1 MFSLKKI
8 VAILCVVNL
17 IASAFLVF
25 SVVKL
30 NASHTEVSAA
40 FEQQYNSYLLAD
52 ELRQSSDDLTRLART
67 YVVTGDE
74 AFRDQYNAIVEIR
87 DGTRPRPED
96 YHRIY
101 WDFVAAGV
109 SAPRPATG
117 SASLTELMADAGFTD
132 AEFALLD
139 RAKANSDALI
149 ALEVRAMNLV
159 EAVASDRSSDPEADL
174 REARELMH
182 SADYHRYKAEIMQ
195 PVDDFFV
202 MLENRTGDR
211 IAEARAV
218 SHFYETL
225 TNVSVGLLILTL
237 LAFAGFVLIRVLRG
251 LNMLQGAMV
260 RIAGGDLEAEIPAAD
275 RTDEI
280 GQMGRA
286 LEAFRQNAIEVK
298 RLEENEARSKEQ
310 AAEEARA
317 LRNQLAGEFEGSVGS
332 IVSAI
337 ASAAQQTRASA
348 ETLSRSSAATS
359 EQSTAVATAA
369 EQASGN
375 VQTVASAAEE
385 MSSSIAE
392 ITRQVGRCSEVT
404 SIAVEDV
411 SNTDERVRQLTQS
424 VSEIDKVLSL
434 ITAIAEQTNLL
445 ALNATIEAA
454 RAGEAGRGFA
464 VVASEVKELASQT
477 SRATHEIAGQIRG
490 IQDSTE
496 GTVGAIRTIG
506 KTITDVQEIAAA
518 IAAAVEEQSAA
529 TSEIARNIE
538 EAAKGTIEV
547 TSSITHVATAASE
560 TGQAGNDLLNA
571 AQDLSDQ
578 SSALS
583 RQVNGFLA
591 QIRA

>member
-101 WDFVAAGV
+101 WDFVAAGA
-109 SAPRPATG
+109 SAPRPTTG

-139 RAKANSDALI
+139 QAKANSDALI

-159 EAVASDRSSDPEADL
+159 EAVASGRSSDPENDL

-202 MLENRTGDR
+202 MLESRTGDR
-211 IAEARAV
+211 IAEARSV

-237 LAFAGFVLIRVLRG
+237 LAFAGFVLTRVLRG
-251 LNMLQGAMV
+251 LNTLQGAMV
-260 RIAGGDLEAEIPAAD
+260 RIAGGDLDAEIPAD

-454 RAGEAGRGFA
+454 RAGEAGKGFA
-464 VVASEVKELASQT
+464 VVASEVKELAGQT
-477 SRATHEIAGQIRG
+477 ARATHEIAGQIRG

-560 TGQAGNDLLNA
+560 TGQAGNDLLDA

-583 RQVNGFLA
+583 RQVDGFLA

>member
-30 NASHTEVSAA
+30 NTSHAEVNAA

-67 YVVTGDE
+67 YVVTGNE

-101 WDFVAAGV
+101 WDFVAAGA
-109 SAPRPATG
+109 SAPRPAAG

-139 RAKANSDALI
+139 QAKANSDALI

-159 EAVASDRSSDPEADL
+159 EAVASGRSSDPEGDL

-202 MLENRTGDR
+202 MLESRTSDR
-211 IAEARAV
+211 IAEARSV
-218 SHFYETL
+218 SHFYEML

-237 LAFAGFVLIRVLRG
+237 LVFAGFVLMRVLRG
-251 LNMLQGAMV
+251 LNMLQAAMV
-260 RIAGGDLEAEIPAAD
+260 RIAGGDLDAEIPAAD

-454 RAGEAGRGFA
+454 RAGEAGKGFA

-477 SRATHEIAGQIRG
+477 ARATHEIAGQIRG

-560 TGQAGNDLLNA
+560 TGQAGNDLLGA

-583 RQVNGFLA
+583 RQVDGFLA

>member
-67 YVVTGDE
+67 YVVTGNE

-139 RAKANSDALI
+139 QAKANSDALI

-159 EAVASDRSSDPEADL
+159 EAVASGRSADPESDL

-202 MLENRTGDR
+202 MLESRTGDR
-211 IAEARAV
+211 IAEARSV

-251 LNMLQGAMV
+251 LNTLQGAMV
-260 RIAGGDLEAEIPAAD
+260 RIAGGDLDAEIPAAD

-310 AAEEARA
+310 AAEEAWA
-317 LRNQLAGEFEGSVGS
+317 LRNQPAGEFEGSVGS

-369 EQASGN
+369 EQA
-375 VQTVASAAEE
+375 
-385 MSSSIAE
+385 
-392 ITRQVGRCSEVT
+392 
-404 SIAVEDV
+404 
-411 SNTDERVRQLTQS
+411 
-424 VSEIDKVLSL
+424 
-434 ITAIAEQTNLL
+434 
-445 ALNATIEAA
+445 
-454 RAGEAGRGFA
+454 
-464 VVASEVKELASQT
+464 
-477 SRATHEIAGQIRG
+477 
-490 IQDSTE
+490 
-496 GTVGAIRTIG
+496 
-506 KTITDVQEIAAA
+506 
-518 IAAAVEEQSAA
+518 
-529 TSEIARNIE
+529 
-538 EAAKGTIEV
+538 
-547 TSSITHVATAASE
+547 
-560 TGQAGNDLLNA
+560 
-571 AQDLSDQ
+571 
-578 SSALS
+578 
-583 RQVNGFLA
+583 
-591 QIRA
+591 